1 MKTQIKIIYY
11 FLISFTFEKII
22 IKSGNSYICDSK
34 RAITTFNIEG
44 YSTKE
49 LYGLY
54 SFNFSITGKKEGEN
68 YNYNVNCFI
77 PTNKTEPVVPN
88 STETDYITD
97 YPTGT
102 PSTSEPSTSE
112 PSTSEPSTSEPSTSE
127 PSTSEPYETEI
138 DSIEPPSQY
147 SIRLLENS
155 NIFLFN
161 GYCKIENVTKNITY
175 KDYTFNKSED
185 INIDTDF
192 DLDFFECYKKEDYPD
207 SQLNISFRQLN
218 EFLYKNHK
226 ITFLF
231 YGMISGN
238 LPKGYIIE
246 IEVKLIVNGYKEEN
260 TRIANCLLNKNIIVN
275 NNIPVQGDFSCT
287 INNVE
292 GNINSFEYY
301 SSTYITGVPKNEI
314 LLNPEATKKYISYGE
329 IIDYSV
335 EENEKRIIPIFY
347 TESINNADCKENGK
361 FKIEGKLNV
370 DLNDDFNFEF
380 PLANPRNLVV
390 TCSIKNG
397 KANKKNEI
405 ICETNGKINNE
416 QIMIAQ
422 TTIYNNKKEEVLI
435 INKFEDKKTS
445 NCKNGI
451 VNTITTKIDIP
462 IPITF
467 RQVNQ
472 FISLKNKATFHFI
485 GIVNQFMPYGR
496 KMKMLVFVYVDEKTE
511 QKEQKEANCIL
522 NTYTPFN
529 SFDKNYGQVDFYC
542 EVDTKNKPYN
552 LVIISSDDVLGINDD
567 LEEYQKSP
575 IKTDIK
581 IKETAKETNIVKV
594 LDYSSNEI
602 LYDIPP
608 VLNILN
614 IYTDNCSNKGKI
626 KIEANFNKKIPQKFD
641 FTIPISY
648 PASTIKCT
656 APVINANIKV
666 NLDCKVQN
674 DFNINEESII
684 IEPRIIKKINQEV
697 IYVNKY
703 IQYMKK
709 ETCKNYNI
717 IQQNIEQKSNY
728 TFLQTN
734 SFNLDKGKIYF
745 KIFIYPIHRFI
756 QKIELKQIVITIIVK
771 KKSKLRY
778 LEESPEEE
786 NITCDLEENNKTIG
800 EYNCK
805 SETIKVDNENEIGSF
820 QIESDNITGLHE
832 ENSNPIE
839 TDNNIKNNKTINFT
853 EIPDLSIIPTFYPK
867 IDIDNDILTKSCK
880 NNGTFLINGT
890 MSHKPIH
897 NISNF
902 EIHLS
907 EPIDSSCICNFN
919 GNFDEMECLNK
930 EEFVEKEIKF
940 KNQSI
945 SGIFFLNETKNK
957 DSYYFTCTIS
967 PLANSLKMEI
977 NPIIK
982 ENDEEGNITQ
992 SSIENAY
999 FSKKLKSSGGLS
1011 GGTIAAIVICSAIIL
1026 IAVGILITLIKKGVL
1041 IPPKSTNPTSYGSTV
1056 PEISNSSVDII

>member
-1 MKTQIKIIYY
+1 MKTQMKIIYL
-11 FLISFTFEKII
+11 FLISFTFEKIVI
-22 IKSGNSYICDSK
+22 ESAYSPECDLVHSL
-34 RAITTFNIEG
+34 TTFSIEG
-44 YSTKE
+44 YSTIE
-49 LYGLY
+49 LYGIY
-54 SFNFSITGKKEGEN
+54 SFNFSIIGKKEGEN

-77 PTNKTEPVVPN
+77 PTNSTEP
-88 STETDYITD
+88 ETPDSISD
-97 YPTGT
+97 YPTET
-102 PSTSEPSTSE
+102 TIISSEPSETITSSVPSETITTSEPIITSEPSE
-112 PSTSEPSTSEPSTSE
+112 PP
-127 PSTSEPYETEI
+127 ETDPTEL
-138 DSIEPPSQY
+138 PSQY
-147 SIRLLENS
+147 SIRLLQNS
-155 NIFLFN
+155 NNFPFN
-161 GYCKIENVTKNITY
+161 GYCKIENLDKNITF
-175 KDYTFNKSED
+175 KESSFIKSED
-185 INIDTDF
+185 INIDASVNLTF
-192 DLDFFECYKKEDYPD
+192 IECYQEEEHIESK
-207 SQLNISFRQLN
+207 LVISFRQLN
-218 EFLYKNHK
+218 EFLYKNGK

-231 YGMISGN
+231 YGMISKN
-238 LPKGYIIE
+238 LLKGYLIE
-246 IEVKLIVNGYKEEN
+246 MEVKLIENGYKKEN
-260 TRIANCLLNKNIIVN
+260 TRIANCFLNKNITVN
-275 NNIPVQGDFSCT
+275 NNIPVQGDFSCV

-301 SSTYITGVPKNEI
+301 SSIYITGVPKNEI

-347 TESINNADCKENGK
+347 TELINNADCKENGK

-370 DLNDDFNFEF
+370 DLKDDFNFEF
-380 PLANPRNLVV
+380 PLANPRKLVV

-416 QIMIAQ
+416 KIMIAQ

-496 KMKMLVFVYVDEKTE
+496 KMKMLVFVYIDEKT
-511 QKEQKEANCIL
+511 EQKEANCIL

-542 EVDTKNKPYN
+542 EVDTKNKPSN

-581 IKETAKETNIVKV
+581 IKETEKETNLVKV

-734 SFNLDKGKIYF
+734 SFNLDKGKIFF
-745 KIFIYPIHRFI
+745 KIFVYPIHRFI
-756 QKIELKQIVITIIVK
+756 QKIELKPIFITIIVK

-786 NITCDLEENNKTIG
+786 NITCNFEQNNNTIG

-805 SETIKVDNENEIGSF
+805 SEIINVDNENEIESF
-820 QIESDNITGLHE
+820 QIESDDITGLHE

-1041 IPPKSTNPTSYGSTV
+1041 IPPKSTYPTSYGSTV